1 MLENT
6 DEGPTVAEMRAM
18 FAMTQDQFAFI
29 LQISR
34 TSLANA
40 ESGIHP
46 LPKRAIPWFAAL
58 LDASPALTWEKRALL
73 VATLDQQITVAHWWR
88 AMFAHADA

>member
-1 MLENT
+1 MNT
-6 DEGPTVAEMRAM
+6 LEGPTVAELRAM
-18 FAMTQDQFAFI
+18 FALTQDQFAFI

-40 ESGIHP
+40 EAGIQP

-58 LDASPALTWEKRALL
+58 RDAALTLTWEKHALL
-73 VATLDQQITVAHWWR
+73 VAQCDQQITVAHWWR
-88 AMFAHADA
+88 ALFAHVDT